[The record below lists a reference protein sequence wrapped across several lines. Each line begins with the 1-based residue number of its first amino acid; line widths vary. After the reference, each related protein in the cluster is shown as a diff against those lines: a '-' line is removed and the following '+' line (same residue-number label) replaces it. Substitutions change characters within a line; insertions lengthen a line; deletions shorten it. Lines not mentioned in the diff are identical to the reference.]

1 MSEAVIRVDNATVA
15 RGGETALAAV
25 SLEVYPNEFVGII
38 GPNGAGK
45 TTLLTLLNGLCPLSG
60 GTVAILGMHPHG
72 RDAHRVRRR
81 VAYVPQATRI
91 DPRLPI
97 KVRETVLAGCYGRLG
112 WLRRP
117 SAAER
122 REALDTLDW
131 VGAGHLAER
140 PLGQLSGGEF
150 QRVAIARALMQR
162 PDVFLFDEPT
172 ASIDPRAQ
180 RDVLELI
187 QHIHDTH
194 HTTALYVTHELATLP
209 QSCDRLLLMKD
220 GRIWREGAPR
230 DMLVDALL
238 EELYEGIRTAWPAA
252 ASLR

>member
-1 MSEAVIRVDNATVA
+1 MSSPVIEIRHATVT
-15 RGGETALAAV
+15 RGATAALDGV
-25 SLEVYPNEFVGII
+25 SLKVYRNEFLGII

-60 GTVAILGMHPHG
+60 GEVRVLDMHPHG

-81 VAYVPQATRI
+81 VAYVPQVTRI

-117 SAAER
+117 GAEEK
-122 REALDTLDW
+122 REALEALDW

-209 QSCDRLLLMKD
+209 QSCDRLLMMKD
-220 GRIWREGAPR
+220 GRVWREGAPR

-238 EELYEGIRTAWPAA
+238 EELYEGIRCAWPAA
-252 ASLR
+252 AGS